1 VPATL
6 KRSLSLGLVTF
17 YGLGTILGAGI
28 YVLVGAVAA
37 VAGPWTPCA
46 FLLAAIIAAVTALS
60 YAELVRRMPLCAA
73 EASYV
78 DAAFGRPLL
87 TLCVGLAVVLAG
99 VVSSATIANGFAA
112 YLEVF
117 VTVPR
122 AAALSALVA
131 VLTLV
136 AAIGIEASVWAA
148 SLMTLVE
155 IAGLLMVIAIAGD
168 DLVAPGTLA
177 TLLPPLDATMPGAV
191 TAGAFL
197 AFYAFL
203 GFEDMV
209 NIAEEVRD
217 VEHVMPRAIVVAL
230 VIATLL
236 YVLVALAAMRAVPLA
251 DVAGSEAPLA
261 VIVNAHGMDAR
272 VIAAISMIAVVN
284 GALVQIIKSARV
296 TFGLARDGRLPR
308 GLARIHAGTQTPLA
322 ATVLIGSL
330 VLGFALS
337 LELVRLATLTSL
349 ITLVIFTLV
358 NLSLFVIERG
368 ERNGGAPARF
378 PLWLPAVG
386 LALTLALL
394 AAEVLPVLERG
405 GA

>member
-28 YVLVGAVAA
+28 YVLIGAVAA

-46 FLLAAIIAAVTALS
+46 FVLAAVIAAVTALS

-117 VTVPR
+117 VATPR
-122 AAALSALVA
+122 GVALSALVA
-131 VLTLV
+131 TLTLV

-148 SLMTLVE
+148 SLMTLIE
-155 IAGLLMVIAIAGD
+155 IAGLLLVIGIAGD
-168 DLVAPGTLA
+168 DLIAPGTLT
-177 TLLPPLDATMPGAV
+177 TLLPPLDETMPGAV

-217 VEHVMPRAIVVAL
+217 VERVMPRAIVVAL
-230 VIATLL
+230 VVATLL

-251 DVAGSEAPLA
+251 DMAGSEAPLA
-261 VIVNAHGMDAR
+261 VIVAAHGMDAR
-272 VIAAISMIAVVN
+272 IIAAISMVAVVN
-284 GALVQIIKSARV
+284 GALVQIVKSARV

-308 GLARIHAGTQTPLA
+308 VLARVHAGTRTPLL
-322 ATVLIGSL
+322 ATALIGAL
-330 VLGFALS
+330 VLGFAWS
-337 LELVRLATLTSL
+337 LELVRLAALTSL

-358 NLSLFVIERG
+358 NLSLFVIERR
-368 ERNGGAPARF
+368 ERTAGGRARY
-378 PLWLPAVG
+378 PLWLPALG
-386 LALTLALL
+386 LILTVALIAAELL
-394 AAEVLPVLERG
+394 APL
-405 GA
+405 

>member
-1 VPATL
+1 MPATL
-6 KRSLSLGLVTF
+6 KRSLSLPLVTF

-46 FLLAAIIAAVTALS
+46 FLLAAVIAALTAFS
-60 YAELVRRMPLCAA
+60 YAELVRRLPLCAA

-87 TLCVGLAVVLAG
+87 TLGVGLAVVLAG

-117 VTVPR
+117 VSAPR
-122 AAALSALVA
+122 AAALCALIGT
-131 VLTLV
+131 LTLI
-136 AAIGIEASVWAA
+136 AAVGIEASVWAA
-148 SLMTLVE
+148 SLMTLIE
-155 IAGLLMVIAIAGD
+155 IAGLMLVIAAAGE
-168 DLVAPGTLA
+168 DLLAPGTLA
-177 TLLPPLDATMPGAV
+177 ALVPPLDETMPGAV

-217 VEHVMPRAIVVAL
+217 VERVMPRAIVAAL
-230 VIATLL
+230 VVATLL

-251 DVAGSEAPLA
+251 EVAGSEAPLA
-261 VIVNAHGMDAR
+261 VIVSAHGMDAR
-272 VIAAISMIAVVN
+272 IIAAISMIAVVN
-284 GALVQIIKSARV
+284 GALVQIVKSARV
-296 TFGLARDGRLPR
+296 AFGLARDGRLPR
-308 GLARIHAGTQTPLA
+308 GLARVNAATRTPLA
-322 ATVLIGSL
+322 ATALVGAL

-337 LELVRLATLTSL
+337 LELVRLAELTSL
-349 ITLVIFTLV
+349 ITLAIFIVV
-358 NLSLFVIERG
+358 NLSLIAIERAA
-368 ERNGGAPARF
+368 RKAGAQARF
-378 PLWLPAVG
+378 PLWLPALG
-386 LALTLALL
+386 LALSVALIGAELL
-394 AAEVLPVLERG
+394 APLARG
-405 GA
+405 SA